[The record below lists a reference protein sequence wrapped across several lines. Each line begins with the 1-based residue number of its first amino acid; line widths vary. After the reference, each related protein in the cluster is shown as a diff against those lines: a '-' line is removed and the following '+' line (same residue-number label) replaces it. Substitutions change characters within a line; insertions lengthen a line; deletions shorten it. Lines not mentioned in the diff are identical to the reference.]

1 MQKVVYSELRDRDIY
16 LDINAGQWMA
26 ILKGL
31 AAKWVAWR
39 ERISTRRVSFRSLPI
54 SSGLSGEE
62 SIKIEGAKH
71 FSLHFVTIEITNK
84 CQLQPNSVEEYFI
97 KNIFRRSHNKKPN
110 MGHLTASL

>member
-1 MQKVVYSELRDRDIY
+1 
-16 LDINAGQWMA
+16 MA

-39 ERISTRRVSFRSLPI
+39 RKDLNPQAIIPIAPI

-84 CQLQPNSVEEYFI
+84 CLLQPNSVEEYFI